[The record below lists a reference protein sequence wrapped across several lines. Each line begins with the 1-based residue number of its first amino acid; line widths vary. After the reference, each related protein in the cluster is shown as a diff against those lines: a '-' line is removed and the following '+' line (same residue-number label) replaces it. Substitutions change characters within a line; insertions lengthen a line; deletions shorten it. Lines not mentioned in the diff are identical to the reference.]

1 MLQTN
6 VLTSNSSI
14 RLRRANEG
22 ASEKVLMLHGLGGT
36 GLNWKHLINSFDSSF
51 DIVAPDFPGFGLSTP
66 MANKKYHPKDFASSM
81 AEVVIN
87 QFGSQKVHLFGNS
100 HGGSV
105 AVHFASMFPELTKS
119 LTLISPALPDLF
131 PQLSASPVILSAIP
145 GVGEKLLEKY
155 QELSMEERAKNTI
168 NQCFYDINYGEEI
181 WLEDLLHEMKDR
193 EGQTY
198 INELTLTTLRN
209 LLKTYFDFSST
220 NPWQLAKTIKEQALF
235 IYGAKDKLVHP
246 KAAHVV
252 HKYFENSKV
261 LVLPRIGH
269 VAHIEKPQAVRDFF
283 YKHHFSNLLVTE

>member
-1 MLQTN
+1 MFEST

-14 RLRRANEG
+14 RIRRVNKDAN
-22 ASEKVLMLHGLGGT
+22 EKVLMLHGLGGT
-36 GLNWKHLINSFDSSF
+36 GLNWKQLINIFNENF
-51 DIVAPDFPGFGLSTP
+51 DIIAPDLPGFGQSTP
-66 MANKKYHPKDFASSM
+66 MSNSKYHPKDFAAIM

-87 QFGSQKVHLFGNS
+87 QFGNQKIHLFGNS

-119 LTLISPALPDLF
+119 LTLVSPALPDLF
-131 PQLSASPVILSAIP
+131 PKLSASPVILSAIP

-168 NQCFYDINYGEEI
+168 NQCFYDIKLGEKI

-193 EGQTY
+193 QQHDY
-198 INELTLTTLRN
+198 INEVTLTTLRN
-209 LLKTYFDFSST
+209 LLTTYFDFSST
-220 NPWQLAKTIKEQALF
+220 NPWQLAKNIKQEALF

-261 LVLPRIGH
+261 LVLPRVGH
-269 VAHIEKPQAVRDFF
+269 VAHIEKPREVRDFF
-283 YKHHFSNLLVTE
+283 YRHHFSNLLVSE

>member
-1 MLQTN
+1 MLESN
-6 VLTSNSSI
+6 ILTSNSSI

-22 ASEKVLMLHGLGGT
+22 SPEKVLMLHGLGGT
-36 GLNWKHLINSFDSSF
+36 GLNWKHLINSFDNSF
-51 DIVAPDFPGFGLSTP
+51 DILAPDFPGFGLSTP
-66 MANKKYHPKDFASSM
+66 MKNNQNHPKDFAASM

-131 PQLSASPVILSAIP
+131 PKLSASPVILSAIP

-155 QELSMEERAKNTI
+155 QELSMEERARNTI
-168 NQCFYDINYGEEI
+168 NQCFFDIKHGENI

-193 EGQTY
+193 QGQTY

-209 LLKTYFDFSST
+209 LLKTYFDFSET
-220 NPWQLAKTIKEQALF
+220 NPWQLAKNIKQHSLF

-252 HKYFENSKV
+252 TKYFENSKV

-269 VAHIEKPQAVRDFF
+269 VAHIEKPHAVRDFF
-283 YKHHFSNLLVTE
+283 YKHHFSNHLVTE